1 MGNFCKFQEAEE
13 LEIISKAKKD
23 YSKDEFQEIKD
34 FRKEIKKMNIFK
46 RKETAKKEFKK
57 FIENTNYDINIK
69 ITNEKEIKNKYIEI
83 VCLLLIDNTNKN
95 IVKLY
100 LNFIKKY
107 SDFIKNNKLIPY
119 EKEIEKYKIIFTI
132 DETEQLEKNI
142 KTKSQ
147 RDIFLDYIN
156 YFSSTKLENNE
167 LQFLKQTKKN

>member
-1 MGNFCKFQEAEE
+1 MGNFCKYQEAEE
-13 LEIISKAKKD
+13 LEIISKTEKD
-23 YSKDEFQEIKD
+23 FSKNEFQEIKD

-107 SDFIKNNKLIPY
+107 SDFIKNN
-119 EKEIEKYKIIFTI
+119 
-132 DETEQLEKNI
+132 
-142 KTKSQ
+142 
-147 RDIFLDYIN
+147 
-156 YFSSTKLENNE
+156 
-167 LQFLKQTKKN
+167 

>member
-13 LEIISKAKKD
+13 LEIISKTEKD
-23 YSKDEFQEIKD
+23 FSKNEFQEIKD
-34 FRKEIKKMNIFK
+34 FRKEIQKMNIFK
-46 RKETAKKEFKK
+46 RKEIAKKEFKK

-156 YFSSTKLENNE
+156 YFSSVNLENSE